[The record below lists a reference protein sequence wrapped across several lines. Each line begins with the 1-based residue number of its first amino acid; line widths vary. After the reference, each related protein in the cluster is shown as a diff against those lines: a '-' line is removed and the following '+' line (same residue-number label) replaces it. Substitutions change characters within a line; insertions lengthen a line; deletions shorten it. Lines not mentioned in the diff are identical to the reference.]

1 MLSVTGPLELEFIV
15 SSIPEHNIANN
26 RAIITKSEHAVLR
39 EANDLPILEYL
50 ANIGLII
57 TDENVTTTPLMV
69 YYDDSVKPVALG
81 FYTLFEDGSL
91 LSGGEMPV
99 GTSFAVGNIDAEG
112 IFDSANDGLHQ
123 ILVRKDRQATLLL
136 PLSLIH
142 I

>member
-1 MLSVTGPLELEFIV
+1 M
-15 SSIPEHNIANN
+15 
-26 RAIITKSEHAVLR
+26 R

-99 GTSFAVGNIDAEG
+99 GTSFAAVSYTHLDVYKRQRLSHLPA
-112 IFDSANDGLHQ
+112 FSYH
-123 ILVRKDRQATLLL
+123 VRLF
-136 PLSLIH
+136 P
-142 I
+142 